1 MAQTLAEVAA
11 ATGARLEGD
20 GERVVTGL
28 GTIQSATGEQL
39 TFLANP
45 RYRSYLENTRAAA
58 VLCTAE
64 EARHCPVAAL
74 VVDDPYLAFARIS
87 HRFDPA
93 PARPPGIHPAAV
105 VADGA
110 RVHESAHV
118 GPNAV
123 IEAGAEVGPGAVV
136 VANSYVGAGAH
147 LGAQVCLWPNV
158 TIYHGVSLG
167 DRTIIHA
174 GSVIGSDGFGFAP
187 DGGRWQKV
195 AQVGGVRIG
204 ADVEIGAGVTIDRG
218 AVEDT
223 VLGNGVIIDNQ
234 VHIAHNVVIGDHTA
248 LAGKVGI
255 SGSARIGS
263 HCMLAGMVGV
273 AGHLEICDGV
283 QVLGMSLV
291 SRSINKPGI
300 YASALPVDEDR
311 NWRRNVARFRH
322 LDELYRRVVRLE
334 KRMPGD
340 DD

>member
-1 MAQTLAEVAA
+1 MALTLAEVAA
-11 ATGARLEGD
+11 EIGARLEGD

-28 GTIQSATGEQL
+28 GTIQSATSEQL

-45 RYRSYLENTRAAA
+45 RYRGYLETTRAAA
-58 VLCTAE
+58 VLCTQSEAE
-64 EARHCPVAAL
+64 GCPVPAL
-74 VVDDPYLAFARIS
+74 VVDNPYLAFARIS

-105 VADGA
+105 VAEDA
-110 RVHESAHV
+110 RVHETAHV

-123 IEAGAEVGPGAVV
+123 IESGAELGPGAVV
-136 VANSYVGAGAH
+136 VANSYVGAGSR

-187 DGGRWQKV
+187 DGGAWQKV

-223 VLGNGVIIDNQ
+223 VLGDGVIIDDQ
-234 VHIAHNVVIGDHTA
+234 VHIAHNVTIGDHTA

-255 SGSARIGS
+255 SGSVHIGS
-263 HCMLAGMVGV
+263 HCLLAGMVGV

-283 QVLGMSLV
+283 QVLGMSMV
-291 SRSINKPGI
+291 SRSINKPGV
-300 YASALPVDEDR
+300 YASALPVDEHR
-311 NWRRNVARFRH
+311 AWRRNVARFRH
-322 LDELYRRVVRLE
+322 LDELYRRVVQLE